1 MLIYLVDDRGANGE
15 YAEFLYAHRESLP
28 KYSLEVFTCWSE
40 LLEAIHRQSPGVI
53 LADMRFDLIPTE
65 CLYGDID
72 ALANTDRFCGNKER
86 AEAQIR
92 GMQGLIICRALREN
106 NISVP
111 IILFASLAPQIKSN
125 VSKSLAPIRIIE
137 GLMIN
142 EVRASLREIIA
153 FNPQS

>member
-15 YAEFLYAHRESLP
+15 YAEFLHAHRDSLP
-28 KYSLEVFTCWSE
+28 KFSLEVFTCWND
-40 LLEAIHRQSPGVI
+40 LLAAIRHQLPGVI

-65 CLYGDID
+65 SLYGDID
-72 ALANTDRFCGNKER
+72 GLANTDRFCGNRER

-106 NISVP
+106 NITVP
-111 IILFASLAPQIKSN
+111 IILFASLAPQIKAN
-125 VSKSLAPIRIIE
+125 ISKSLAPIRIIE

-142 EVRASLREIIA
+142 EVRSSLREIVV
-153 FNPQS
+153 FNP

>member
-1 MLIYLVDDRGANGE
+1 MLIYLVDDRGSNGE
-15 YAEFLYAHRESLP
+15 YAEFLHAHRESLP
-28 KYSLEVFTCWSE
+28 QFSLEVFTCWNE
-40 LLEAIHRQSPGVI
+40 LLSAIRQKSPSVI

-65 CLYGDID
+65 CLYGDIEG
-72 ALANTDRFCGNKER
+72 LANTDRFCGNRER

-111 IILFASLAPQIKSN
+111 IVLFASLAPQIKTN
-125 VSKSLAPIRIIE
+125 VTKSLAPIRIIE

-142 EVRASLREIIA
+142 EVRSSLREIVV
-153 FNPQS
+153 FNP